1 MVYYTEEGLEQ
12 IKKELSLL
20 KSEGRIKVANDL
32 SEAREKGDLSE
43 NAEYDAARE
52 AQGLLEA
59 KIASL
64 EKLTAQ
70 AKVLNKDEIDL
81 SRVSILCK
89 TRVKNKKT
97 GIISVFMLVSQEEAN
112 IKESKLSINSP
123 MGKGLLGKKVGEIA
137 LIATPSG
144 PIELEVLEIGLNL

>member
-64 EKLTAQ
+64 EKLTVQ

-97 GIISVFMLVSQEEAN
+97 EAISIFMLVSEEEAN
-112 IKESKLSINSP
+112 IKQSKLSINSP